1 MTDCDTNKLLER
13 IQAGDDRAAAEL
25 WDHYAGRLIALARSR
40 LSKKMGRRLDP
51 EDVVQSACRSFF
63 RQAQEGRYAVRDS
76 DDLWRLL
83 AAITVHKAVGQTR
96 RQTAGKRT
104 LNAEESTGARGI
116 LQAIAPEMLGR
127 EPQPDDAARLV
138 EETELMMRRL
148 SPLHR
153 KILQLSLQG
162 YRVDQVAEEVS
173 CSERTVE
180 RAIKL
185 SRAHLEHRL
194 FD

>member
-1 MTDCDTNKLLER
+1 MTDCNTNKLLER

-25 WDHYAGRLIALARSR
+25 WDQYAGRLIALARSR
-40 LSKKMGRRLDP
+40 LSQKMARRLDP

-63 RQAQEGRYAVRDS
+63 RQAQEGRYAVHDS

-116 LQAIAPEMLGR
+116 LQVVAAEMLGR
-127 EPQPDDAARLV
+127 EPQPDDAVRLV

-153 KILQLSLQG
+153 KNTA
-162 YRVDQVAEEVS
+162 VVS
-173 CSERTVE
+173 ARF
-180 RAIKL
+180 
-185 SRAHLEHRL
+185 SR
-194 FD
+194 